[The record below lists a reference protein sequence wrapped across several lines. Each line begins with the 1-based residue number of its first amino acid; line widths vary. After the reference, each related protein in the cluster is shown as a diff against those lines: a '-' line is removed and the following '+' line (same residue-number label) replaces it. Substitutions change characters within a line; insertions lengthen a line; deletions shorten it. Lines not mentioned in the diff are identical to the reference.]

1 MANRAINNRQK
12 LTYRQKP
19 ALPSPLPAAKPEK
32 GSRKGKRA
40 KPLPPGGKPAQGS
53 SAKGG
58 EQARLAAEKRTC
70 TREYSEH
77 RRRADGLRSTLAEL
91 P

>member
-32 GSRKGKRA
+32 GSRKGKRGT
-40 KPLPPGGKPAQGS
+40 PLPPGGKPAQGS
-53 SAKGG
+53 AAKGG
-58 EQARLAAEKRTC
+58 GQTGCAVLFQSFARYGCGT
-70 TREYSEH
+70 S
-77 RRRADGLRSTLAEL
+77 